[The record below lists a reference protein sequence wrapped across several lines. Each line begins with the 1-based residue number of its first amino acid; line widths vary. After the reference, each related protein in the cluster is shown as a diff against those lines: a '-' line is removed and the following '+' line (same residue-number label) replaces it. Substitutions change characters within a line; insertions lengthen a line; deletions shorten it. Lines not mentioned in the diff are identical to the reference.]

1 VRSVSAAKRGD
12 TQAEYPDRLGDDRN
26 PIGAIWS
33 LAKEAVD
40 A

>member
-1 VRSVSAAKRGD
+1 MSRLAEPSAH
-12 TQAEYPDRLGDDRN
+12 TQLGDDCN